1 MMRDV
6 WGHIEILRSQYDLKH
21 FSSLFQNQ
29 IIYCYFM
36 LAIDSLTLNFLKK
49 LSKKMICLNS
59 FLTSVKGKLAGG
71 ETWRERKSQRWEM
84 GVHLASYILWL
95 TLCLFQDRLGH
106 NATRRRMMDCM
117 CVCKRERSL
126 SWWH

>member
-1 MMRDV
+1 MMRCLRSYWD
-6 WGHIEILRSQYDLKH
+6 IEISIWPQTLL
-21 FSSLFQNQ
+21 
-29 IIYCYFM
+29 IIISKPNYLLLLHVSNWF
-36 LAIDSLTLNFLKK
+36 INVQFLKK